1 MADGRTGTVFI
12 EDFDTGLVTTF
23 GAVLKTITLDD
34 EEVQDYAVQIPG
46 VTGPDQYDGLIP
58 VIFQEPEDVFQEGF
72 LPHISISRSAITP
85 AMNRWHPVGK
95 AYQVAASVAQQ
106 VVAQNGSVGPS
117 LNELKGYALPFD
129 ITYDIHMRSRLRGQ
143 ANLMLKYMGRY
154 IWAYGNIFFTD
165 NEGDERGY
173 VAYLESIDNLD
184 EVVEFS
190 DRTIGFTMSI
200 RVEGEL
206 DFSDPI
212 VVPTMRA
219 AGISLAPRSEEPGIL
234 GG

>member
-23 GAVLKTITLDD
+23 GSVLKTIVLDD

-46 VTGPDQYDGLIP
+46 VHGPDEYDGLVP
-58 VIFQEPEDVFQEGF
+58 VIFQEPEDVYQVGF
-72 LPHISISRSAITP
+72 IPHVSISRSAITP
-85 AMNRWHPVGK
+85 AMQRWHPVGK
-95 AYQVAASVAQQ
+95 AYQVPSKVAQQ
-106 VVAQNGSVGPS
+106 VTAQNGQIGPS
-117 LNELKGYALPFD
+117 LNELKGFALPFD
-129 ITYDIHMRSRLRGQ
+129 ITYDLHMRARLRQQ
-143 ANLMLKYMGRY
+143 ANLMLKYMGRF

-173 VAYLESIDNLD
+173 VTYLESIDNLD
-184 EVVEFS
+184 ELVEFS
-190 DRTIGFTMSI
+190 DRTLGFTMSI
-200 RVEGEL
+200 RVEAEL

-219 AGISLAPRSEEPGIL
+219 AGISVSHLAPPDTL

>member
-23 GAVLKTITLDD
+23 GAVLKPITLDG
-34 EEVQDYAVQIPG
+34 EEVQDYAVQVPG
-46 VTGPDQYDGLIP
+46 VHGPDEYDGLIP
-58 VIFQEPEDVFQEGF
+58 VIFQEPEDVYQTGYI
-72 LPHISISRSAITP
+72 PHIAISRSAVTP
-85 AMNRWHPVGK
+85 AMQRWHPVGK
-95 AYQVAASVAQQ
+95 AYQVPAKVAQT
-106 VVAQNGSVGPS
+106 VTAQDGSQGPS

-129 ITYDIHMRSRLRGQ
+129 ITYDIHLRARLRLQ
-143 ANLMLKYMGRY
+143 ANRMLKYMGRF
-154 IWAYGNIFFTD
+154 IWAYGAIFFTD

-173 VAYLESIDNLD
+173 EAYLESIDNLD
-184 EVVEFS
+184 ELVEFS
-190 DRTIGFTMSI
+190 DRTLGFTMSV

-212 VVPTMRA
+212 VAPTARA
-219 AGISLAPRSEEPGIL
+219 FGISVEQLASSVL

>member
-23 GAVLKTITLDD
+23 GAVLKTITLDS

-46 VTGPDQYDGLIP
+46 VTGPDEYDGLVP
-58 VIFQEPEDVFQEGF
+58 VIFQEPEDVYQTGY

-85 AMNRWHPVGK
+85 AMTRWHPGGR
-95 AYQVAASVAQQ
+95 AYQVPAKVAQM
-106 VVAQNGSVGPS
+106 VEAQNGQIGPT

-129 ITYDIHMRSRLRGQ
+129 ITYDLHMRARLRQQ
-143 ANLMLKYMGRY
+143 ANNMLRFLGKYY
-154 IWAYGNIFFTD
+154 WAYSNLYFID

-173 VAYLESIDNLD
+173 VAYQESIDNLD
-184 EVVEFS
+184 ELVEFS
-190 DRTIGFTMSI
+190 DRTLGFTMSLRI
-200 RVEGEL
+200 EGEL

-219 AGISLAPRSEEPGIL
+219 AGISVGHLISGTL

>member
-23 GAVLKTITLDD
+23 GSVLKTITLDD

-46 VTGPDQYDGLIP
+46 VTGPDEYDGLIP
-58 VIFQEPEDVFQEGF
+58 VIFQEPEDVYQTGYI
-72 LPHISISRSAITP
+72 PHIAISRSAITP
-85 AMNRWHPVGK
+85 AMQRWHPVGK
-95 AYQVAASVAQQ
+95 AYQVPSKVAQT
-106 VVAQNGSVGPS
+106 VAAQDGSEGPS

-129 ITYDIHMRSRLRGQ
+129 ITYDIHMRARLRLQ
-143 ANLMLKYMGRY
+143 ANRMLKYMGRF
-154 IWAYGNIFFTD
+154 IWAYGSIFFTD

-184 EVVEFS
+184 ELVEFS
-190 DRTIGFTMSI
+190 DRTLGFTMSV
-200 RVEGEL
+200 RVEAEL
-206 DFSDPI
+206 DFSDPL
-212 VVPTMRA
+212 VVPTARA
-219 AGISLAPRSEEPGIL
+219 FGISVENLAASVL

>member
-1 MADGRTGTVFI
+1 MAGGRSGTIFI
-12 EDFDTGLVTTF
+12 EDFDVGLVTTF
-23 GAVLKTITLDD
+23 GSVLKTIVLDG

-46 VTGPDQYDGLIP
+46 VTGPDEYEGLVP
-58 VIFQEPEDVFQEGF
+58 VIFQEPEDVFQVGY

-85 AMNRWHPVGK
+85 AMQRWHPGGR
-95 AYQVAASVAQQ
+95 AYQVAAKVAQM
-106 VVAQNGSVGPS
+106 VEGQNGQIGPT

-129 ITYDIHMRSRLRGQ
+129 ITYDLHMRARLRQQ
-143 ANLMLKYMGRY
+143 ANNMLRY
-154 IWAYGNIFFTD
+154 LGQYYWAYSNLYFTD

-173 VAYLESIDNLD
+173 VAYQESIDNLD
-184 EVVEFS
+184 ELVDFS
-190 DRTIGFTMSI
+190 DRTLGFTMSLRI
-200 RVEGEL
+200 EGEL

-219 AGISLAPRSEEPGIL
+219 AGISVGHLVSGTL

>member
-23 GAVLKTITLDD
+23 GSVLKTITLDD

-46 VTGPDQYDGLIP
+46 VHGPDEYDGLIP
-58 VIFQEPEDVFQEGF
+58 VIFQEPEDVYQTGYI
-72 LPHISISRSAITP
+72 PHIAISRSAITP
-85 AMNRWHPVGK
+85 AMQRWHPVGK
-95 AYQVAASVAQQ
+95 AYQVPAKVAQT
-106 VVAQNGSVGPS
+106 VTAQDGSQGPS

-129 ITYDIHMRSRLRGQ
+129 ITYDIHMRARLRLQ
-143 ANLMLKYMGRY
+143 ANRMLKYLGRY
-154 IWAYGNIFFTD
+154 IWAYGSIFFTD

-184 EVVEFS
+184 ELVEFS
-190 DRTIGFTMSI
+190 DRTLGFTMSV

-206 DFSDPI
+206 DFSDPL
-212 VVPTMRA
+212 VAPTARAFGISVEHLA
-219 AGISLAPRSEEPGIL
+219 AGVL

>member
-23 GAVLKTITLDD
+23 GSVLKTIVLDD

-46 VTGPDQYDGLIP
+46 VHGPDEYDGLVP
-58 VIFQEPEDVFQEGF
+58 VIFQEPEDVYQVGF
-72 LPHISISRSAITP
+72 LPHVSISRSAITP
-85 AMNRWHPVGK
+85 AMQRWHPVGK
-95 AYQVAASVAQQ
+95 AYQVPSKVAQQ
-106 VVAQNGSVGPS
+106 VTAQNGQVGPS
-117 LNELKGYALPFD
+117 LNELKGFALPFD
-129 ITYDIHMRSRLRGQ
+129 ITYDLHMRARLRQQ
-143 ANLMLKYMGRY
+143 ANLMLKYMGRF

-173 VAYLESIDNLD
+173 VTYLESIDNLD
-184 EVVEFS
+184 ELVEFS
-190 DRTIGFTMSI
+190 DRTLGFTMSI
-200 RVEGEL
+200 RVEAEL

-219 AGISLAPRSEEPGIL
+219 AGISVSHLVPPDPL